1 MLSIWS
7 VGSIVAVYL
16 FILFAIGFWGERYLK
31 DNRQHPILYSLG
43 LGVHCTSWAFFGT
56 TSQAAEYG
64 WAIVPTYMGIILTM
78 VFAFPVVLHISR
90 LCQQH
95 NITSLADLIG
105 MRYKHSHLVAAFVSV
120 LCFVGVIPYIA
131 LQLDAITKS
140 ITLITPNTAETSQSV
155 SMYVALLM
163 AIFAII
169 FGTRTLNLTDKHP
182 GLLMTIAF
190 ESVFKLVA
198 LWCIGIFVCYFM
210 FDGVLDLI
218 SKASVHEQAREVIY
232 ADSAP
237 LVYVTHVMLGVCS
250 MFVLPRQFH
259 MNFVELN
266 GEGELRTARW
276 FFPVYLLG
284 MTIFLIPLA
293 LAGKMLL
300 PESVSSD
307 TYVLALPLFAENT
320 LLSIIAFLGGLSAT
334 TSMVIVAT
342 LALGI
347 MIANNL
353 VTPLWIK
360 ARLRTEPN
368 HTLETNKVLV
378 IRRLTVLVVLSVA
391 LWYHLNVS
399 QAAPLVKSGV
409 IAIALLGQCFPIL
422 MFGLYWNKS
431 AKAAALAGLC
441 AGFLCWCALLLYPSV
456 MSSYYFNAP
465 PTDAQLG
472 IGFIISLI
480 TNAAVYVVV
489 SLISLINKRRAISRR
504 GLVGHRGSHRGKN
517 GSQTHNLAG
526 SIDDSEDLAL
536 STPYLKIRVG
546 DIVSLT
552 QRVLDKK
559 SHDTLINQLS
569 IDVSDARANGLAN
582 HTLLQRVEQLLAAQV
597 GGPSARILLGAI
609 ADKNTDSLPELVDW
623 VEEASQSF
631 QFNHEVLQSS
641 VQNIEQGISVLD
653 EKLHLLAW
661 NERYVELF
669 SYPRGFLKVGMSIHD
684 ILSFNAKRGLFG
696 QQERNRYETDTSTS
710 ATADSAT
717 TASAAADSTAANSTA
732 VDSTPLDSTSI
743 DADIND
749 VAEINSRINQEI
761 EKRVQF
767 MLEGSRHKYIRKQHD
782 GRVIELNG
790 APLPGGGYVTTYSDI
805 TEYIAIQ
812 DELKESKSELEQ
824 RVMRRTKELQLAK
837 QQADAAN
844 ESKTK
849 FLAAAGHDL
858 MQPFNAATL
867 FASMLEKKT
876 KNSELSGLSEGVVN
890 SLNNAQ
896 TLLSMLLDMTK
907 LDSGV
912 LKPNKITFAL
922 DDVLSSLVTEFSLI
936 ASQRDISLKYVKTN
950 CHTHT
955 DKHLFRR
962 VIQNLLSNAI
972 RYTQKGSV
980 LVGVRQCTVNGAKA
994 LNVCVYDTG
1003 PGIPLHQQEVI
1014 FGEFHQ
1020 LENPNSSQGIGLGLT
1035 IVDGVCK
1042 LLGHSVS
1049 LKSALH
1055 KGSCFAITVPKH
1067 PASAMQTKRIP
1078 QGIQAEPNSLPLD
1091 NTQENTQ
1098 ENTHSLF
1105 LTNKRI
1111 LLIENDEQVTVAM
1124 QTLLSDWGA
1133 EVITATGKKDALA
1146 AFKHKPDVIIVDYH
1160 LNFGETGT
1168 NILQSMDSLPS
1179 ESKASSGTRKP
1190 LKPNKI
1196 ALRILITANR
1206 SPETRDL
1213 AAEMNLAYLP
1223 KPVKP
1228 SALKRLLKHSFT

>member
-105 MRYKHSHLVAAFVSV
+105 MRYEHSHLVAAFVSV

-218 SKASVHEQAREVIY
+218 SEASVNEQAREVIY

-237 LVYVTHVMLGVCS
+237 LVYITHVMLGVCS

-284 MTIFLIPLA
+284 MTIFLIPVA

-300 PESVSSD
+300 PDSVSSD

-320 LLSIIAFLGGLSAT
+320 LLSVIAFLGGLSAT

-409 IAIALLGQCFPIL
+409 IAIALLGQCFPVL
-422 MFGLYWNKS
+422 MLGLYWKKS
-431 AKAAALAGLC
+431 TKAAALAGLF

-456 MSSYYFNAP
+456 MSSYYFNP
-465 PTDAQLG
+465 SPTDAQLG
-472 IGFIISLI
+472 IGFIISLL
-480 TNAAVYVVV
+480 TNAAVYMLV
-489 SLISLINKRRAISRR
+489 SLIILLNKRRIMSKRVSAGNQSTF
-504 GLVGHRGSHRGKN
+504 GY
-517 GSQTHNLAG
+517 QPHNRV
-526 SIDDSEDLAL
+526 SDIDDSEDMTLT
-536 STPYLKIRVG
+536 TPYLKIRVG

-569 IDVSDARANGLAN
+569 IDLSDERANGLAN

-609 ADKNTDSLPELVDW
+609 ANKSTDSLPELVDW

-669 SYPRGFLKVGMSIHD
+669 RYPRGFLKVGMSIHD

-696 QQERNRYETDTSTS
+696 NREGNDGVI
-710 ATADSAT
+710 
-717 TASAAADSTAANSTA
+717 ASNAKTKQ
-732 VDSTPLDSTSI
+732 
-743 DADIND
+743 DADFADLASIKRD
-749 VAEINSRINQEI
+749 INQEI

-767 MLEGSRHKYIRKQHD
+767 MQEGSRHKYIRKQHD

-812 DELKESKSELEQ
+812 DELKHSKSELEQ
-824 RVMRRTKELQLAK
+824 RVMRRTQELQLAK

-912 LKPNKITFAL
+912 LKPNKATFAV

-936 ASQRDISLKYVKTN
+936 ASQQGISLKYVKTT
-950 CHTHT
+950 CYTHT

-962 VIQNLLSNAI
+962 VMQNLLSNAI
-972 RYTQKGSV
+972 RYTQRGSV
-980 LVGVRQCTVNGAKA
+980 LVGVRHDETA
-994 LNVCVYDTG
+994 LNVCIYDTG
-1003 PGIPLHQQEVI
+1003 PGIPLHQQEEI
-1014 FGEFHQ
+1014 FGEFNQ

-1035 IVDGVCK
+1035 IVDRVCK

-1055 KGSCFAITVPKH
+1055 KGSCFSINVPKYAPNTVH
-1067 PASAMQTKRIP
+1067 SHTKVHS
-1078 QGIQAEPNSLPLD
+1078 QNLTSDTGDGPNALPKD
-1091 NTQENTQ
+1091 DK
-1098 ENTHSLF
+1098 HSLF
-1105 LTNKRI
+1105 LKNKRI

-1124 QTLLSDWGA
+1124 QALLSDWGA
-1133 EVITATGKKDALA
+1133 EVITATGKKDALEA
-1146 AFKHKPDVIIVDYH
+1146 YKHKPDVVIADYH

-1168 NILQSMDSLPS
+1168 DVLLSMASLAPM
-1179 ESKASSGTRKP
+1179 SSVSCEKYEP
-1190 LKPNKI
+1190 
-1196 ALRILITANR
+1196 AMRILITANR
-1206 SPETRDL
+1206 TPEIRDL
-1213 AAEMNLAYLP
+1213 AAQMDVAYLP

-1228 SALKRLLKHSFT
+1228 SALKRLLKKKFS

>member
-1 MLSIWS
+1 ML
-7 VGSIVAVYL
+7 
-16 FILFAIGFWGERYLK
+16 K
-31 DNRQHPILYSLG
+31 
-43 LGVHCTSWAFFGT
+43 
-56 TSQAAEYG
+56 
-64 WAIVPTYMGIILTM
+64 
-78 VFAFPVVLHISR
+78 
-90 LCQQH
+90 
-95 NITSLADLIG
+95 
-105 MRYKHSHLVAAFVSV
+105 
-120 LCFVGVIPYIA
+120 
-131 LQLDAITKS
+131 
-140 ITLITPNTAETSQSV
+140 
-155 SMYVALLM
+155 
-163 AIFAII
+163 
-169 FGTRTLNLTDKHP
+169 
-182 GLLMTIAF
+182 
-190 ESVFKLVA
+190 
-198 LWCIGIFVCYFM
+198 
-210 FDGVLDLI
+210 
-218 SKASVHEQAREVIY
+218 
-232 ADSAP
+232 
-237 LVYVTHVMLGVCS
+237 
-250 MFVLPRQFH
+250 
-259 MNFVELN
+259 
-266 GEGELRTARW
+266 
-276 FFPVYLLG
+276 
-284 MTIFLIPLA
+284 
-293 LAGKMLL
+293 
-300 PESVSSD
+300 
-307 TYVLALPLFAENT
+307 
-320 LLSIIAFLGGLSAT
+320 
-334 TSMVIVAT
+334 
-342 LALGI
+342 
-347 MIANNL
+347 
-353 VTPLWIK
+353 
-360 ARLRTEPN
+360 
-368 HTLETNKVLV
+368 
-378 IRRLTVLVVLSVA
+378 
-391 LWYHLNVS
+391 
-399 QAAPLVKSGV
+399 
-409 IAIALLGQCFPIL
+409 
-422 MFGLYWNKS
+422 
-431 AKAAALAGLC
+431 
-441 AGFLCWCALLLYPSV
+441 
-456 MSSYYFNAP
+456 
-465 PTDAQLG
+465 
-472 IGFIISLI
+472 
-480 TNAAVYVVV
+480 
-489 SLISLINKRRAISRR
+489 
-504 GLVGHRGSHRGKN
+504 
-517 GSQTHNLAG
+517 
-526 SIDDSEDLAL
+526 
-536 STPYLKIRVG
+536 
-546 DIVSLT
+546 
-552 QRVLDKK
+552 
-559 SHDTLINQLS
+559 
-569 IDVSDARANGLAN
+569 
-582 HTLLQRVEQLLAAQV
+582 
-597 GGPSARILLGAI
+597 
-609 ADKNTDSLPELVDW
+609 
-623 VEEASQSF
+623 
-631 QFNHEVLQSS
+631 
-641 VQNIEQGISVLD
+641 
-653 EKLHLLAW
+653 
-661 NERYVELF
+661 
-669 SYPRGFLKVGMSIHD
+669 
-684 ILSFNAKRGLFG
+684 
-696 QQERNRYETDTSTS
+696 
-710 ATADSAT
+710 
-717 TASAAADSTAANSTA
+717 
-732 VDSTPLDSTSI
+732 
-743 DADIND
+743 
-749 VAEINSRINQEI
+749 
-761 EKRVQF
+761 
-767 MLEGSRHKYIRKQHD
+767 GSRHKYIRKQHD

-980 LVGVRQCTVNGAKA
+980 LIGVRQCTVKGAKA

-1003 PGIPLHQQEVI
+1003 PGIPLHQQEAI

-1091 NTQENTQ
+1091 NTQENTR

-1124 QTLLSDWGA
+1124 QALLSDWGA

-1160 LNFGETGT
+1160 LNLGETGT

-1179 ESKASSGTRKP
+1179 ESIASSGTRKP
-1190 LKPNKI
+1190 LKPNKT

-1206 SPETRDL
+1206 SPEIRDL

>member
-64 WAIVPTYMGIILTM
+64 WAIVPTYMGIIATM
-78 VFAFPVVLHISR
+78 IFAFPVILHISR

-105 MRYKHSHLVAAFVSV
+105 LRYKHSHLVAAFVSV

-140 ITLITPNTAETSQSV
+140 ITLITPNTAEASQSV

-218 SKASVHEQAREVIY
+218 SKASINKQAREVIY
-232 ADSAP
+232 SDSAP

-276 FFPVYLLG
+276 FFPIYLLG
-284 MTIFLIPLA
+284 MTVFLIPLA

-320 LLSIIAFLGGLSAT
+320 LFSIIAFLGGLSAT

-409 IAIALLGQCFPIL
+409 IAIALLGQCFPVL
-422 MFGLYWNKS
+422 MFGLYWKKS
-431 AKAAALAGLC
+431 TKAAALAGLFS
-441 AGFLCWCALLLYPSV
+441 GFLCWSALLLYPSV
-456 MSSYYFNAP
+456 MSSYYFNPP

-480 TNAAVYVVV
+480 TNAAVYILV
-489 SLISLINKRRAISRR
+489 SLVSKLGLINN
-504 GLVGHRGSHRGKN
+504 H
-517 GSQTHNLAG
+517 AG
-526 SIDDSEDLAL
+526 ELSNSIETSL

-546 DIVSLT
+546 DIMSLT
-552 QRVLDKK
+552 SRVLDKK

-569 IDVSDARANGLAN
+569 IDVSDASANGLAN

-653 EKLHLLAW
+653 EKLQLLAW

-669 SYPRGFLKVGMSIHD
+669 RYPRGFLKVGMSIHD

-696 QQERNRYETDTSTS
+696 KHELKTDASKTRTLTTKDS
-710 ATADSAT
+710 ATAVNSDRET
-717 TASAAADSTAANSTA
+717 DNTDGAALHNH
-732 VDSTPLDSTSI
+732 I
-743 DADIND
+743 DK
-749 VAEINSRINQEI
+749 EI
-761 EKRVQF
+761 EKRIHF
-767 MLEGSRHKYIRKQHD
+767 MREGSRHKYIRKQHD

-812 DELKESKSELEQ
+812 DELKESKSKLEQ

-876 KNSELSGLSEGVVN
+876 KNSELSDLSEGVVN

-907 LDSGV
+907 LDTGV
-912 LKPNKITFAL
+912 LKPDKATFAI
-922 DDVLSSLVTEFSLI
+922 DDVLSSLVAEFSLI
-936 ASQRDISLKYVKTN
+936 ASQRGISLKYVKTK
-950 CHTHT
+950 CYTHT

-972 RYTQKGSV
+972 RYTQDGSV
-980 LVGVRQCTVNGAKA
+980 LVGVRKCKSNNKAA

-1003 PGIPLHQQEVI
+1003 PGIEPHQQEEI
-1014 FGEFHQ
+1014 FGEFNQ

-1035 IVDGVCK
+1035 IVDRICK

-1055 KGSCFAITVPKH
+1055 KGSCFAINVPKCAYTSH
-1067 PASAMQTKRIP
+1067 NKRKVDR
-1078 QGIQAEPNSLPLD
+1078 QGILSFNDEEPNITTAGIPNDAQSRTPKED
-1091 NTQENTQ
+1091 K
-1098 ENTHSLF
+1098 HSLF
-1105 LTNKRI
+1105 LVNTRI
-1111 LLIENDEQVTVAM
+1111 LLIENDEQVAVAM
-1124 QTLLSDWGA
+1124 QALLSDWGA
-1133 EVITATGKKDALA
+1133 EVIVATGKKDAIDA
-1146 AFKHKPDVIIVDYH
+1146 YYQKPDVVIADYH

-1168 NILQSMDSLPS
+1168 DILQSMDVMLA
-1179 ESKASSGTRKP
+1179 ESTPLSKSSKP
-1190 LKPNKI
+1190 LKSDTPV
-1196 ALRILITANR
+1196 LRILITANR
-1206 SPETRDL
+1206 SPEIREL
-1213 AAEMNLAYLP
+1213 AGEMDLAYLP

-1228 SALKRLLKHSFT
+1228 SALKRLLKQTFS

>member
-7 VGSIVAVYL
+7 IGSIVAVYL

-31 DNRQHPILYSLG
+31 DNRQHPVLYSLG

-105 MRYKHSHLVAAFVSV
+105 MKYKHSHLVAAFVTV

-140 ITLITPNTAETSQSV
+140 ITLITPNTSETSQSV

-198 LWCIGIFVCYFM
+198 LWSVGIFVCFFM

-218 SKASVHEQAREVIY
+218 SKASQHEQARELIY

-237 LVYVTHVMLGVCS
+237 LVYVTHVLLGVCS

-284 MTIFLIPLA
+284 MTVFLIPLA

-300 PESVSSD
+300 PPSVNSD

-320 LLSIIAFLGGLSAT
+320 ALSIIAFLGGLSAT

-368 HTLETNKVLV
+368 HTLETTKVLA

-409 IAIALLGQCFPIL
+409 IAIALLGQCLPVL
-422 MFGLYWNKS
+422 MFGLYWEKRS
-431 AKAAALAGLC
+431 KAAALAGLFS
-441 AGFLCWCALLLYPSV
+441 GFLCWCALLLYPSV
-456 MSSYYFNAP
+456 MSRYYFNAP

-472 IGFIISLI
+472 TGFLISLI
-480 TNAAVYVVV
+480 TNAAIYMLVSFISFFGDKKSVV
-489 SLISLINKRRAISRR
+489 
-504 GLVGHRGSHRGKN
+504 
-517 GSQTHNLAG
+517 
-526 SIDDSEDLAL
+526 DSNIDLAT
-536 STPYLKIRVG
+536 STPYLTIRVG
-546 DIVSLT
+546 DLVSLT
-552 QRVLDKK
+552 QRVLD
-559 SHDTLINQLS
+559 SQTHNTLVNQLS
-569 IDVSDARANGLAN
+569 VDVSHPQVNGLAS
-582 HTLLQRVEQLLAAQV
+582 HSLLQRVEKLLAAQV

-609 ADKNTDSLPELVDW
+609 ADKGTDSLPELVDW

-653 EKLHLLAW
+653 EKFQLLEW

-669 SYPRGFLKVGMSIHD
+669 RYPRGFLKVGMPISD
-684 ILSFNAKRGLFG
+684 ILKYNAKRGLFG
-696 QQERNRYETDTSTS
+696 NTDGSTGRFGNEIS
-710 ATADSAT
+710 GDKQITINNDIDS
-717 TASAAADSTAANSTA
+717 
-732 VDSTPLDSTSI
+732 
-743 DADIND
+743 
-749 VAEINSRINQEI
+749 EI
-761 EKRVQF
+761 EKRIQY

-782 GRVIELNG
+782 GKVIELNG

-812 DELKESKSELEQ
+812 SALEKSKSELEQ
-824 RVMRRTKELQLAK
+824 RVERRTQELQDAK

-867 FASMLEKKT
+867 FASMLQKKT
-876 KNSELSGLSEGVVN
+876 KNSELSGLSEGVVD

-896 TLLSMLLDMTK
+896 SLLSMLLDMTK

-912 LKPNKITFAL
+912 LKPNKVTFAI
-922 DDVLSSLVTEFSLI
+922 DDVLASLCKEFSLI
-936 ASQRDISLKYVKTN
+936 AKERGITLTYVKTS
-950 CHTHT
+950 CWTYS

-962 VIQNLLSNAI
+962 VVQNLLSNAI
-972 RYTQKGSV
+972 RYTQTGSV
-980 LVGVRQCTVNGAKA
+980 LVGVRRKQALPVSPLSQGSFSGVSTPNADYGQSLITEANCGQSLATNCGQS

-1003 PGIPLHQQEVI
+1003 PGIPRHQQEEI
-1014 FGEFHQ
+1014 FSEFHQ
-1020 LENPNSSQGIGLGLT
+1020 LEHSSNSQGIGLGLT
-1035 IVDGVCK
+1035 IVDRMCK
-1042 LLGHSVS
+1042 LLGHTITLQSEI
-1049 LKSALH
+1049 H
-1055 KGSCFAITVPKH
+1055 KGSCFAITVPKC
-1067 PASAMQTKRIP
+1067 SV
-1078 QGIQAEPNSLPLD
+1078 
-1091 NTQENTQ
+1091 
-1098 ENTHSLF
+1098 THSKAVEALKEETQPQNELAFNSNQASQF
-1105 LTNKRI
+1105 LQGKRL

-1124 QTLLSDWGA
+1124 QALLGDWGG
-1133 EVITATGKKDALA
+1133 EVITATNKIEALA
-1146 AFKHKPDVIIVDYH
+1146 ACEMKPDIIIADYH

-1168 NILQSMDSLPS
+1168 DVLQAIESLPYV
-1179 ESKASSGTRKP
+1179 AP
-1190 LKPNKI
+1190 
-1196 ALRILITANR
+1196 LRILITANR
-1206 SPETRDL
+1206 SPEVRDI
-1213 AAEMNLAYLP
+1213 AADMDIAYLP
-1223 KPVKP
+1223 KPIKP
-1228 SALKRLLKHSFT
+1228 SALKRLIKQRVN

>member
-140 ITLITPNTAETSQSV
+140 ITLITPNTTETSQSV

-218 SKASVHEQAREVIY
+218 SKASINEQAREVIY

-237 LVYVTHVMLGVCS
+237 LVYITHVMLGVCS

-300 PESVSSD
+300 PDSVSSD

-320 LLSIIAFLGGLSAT
+320 LLAIIAFLGGLSAT

-409 IAIALLGQCFPIL
+409 IAIALLGQCFPVL
-422 MFGLYWNKS
+422 MFGLYWSKS
-431 AKAAALAGLC
+431 TKAAALAGLI
-441 AGFLCWCALLLYPSV
+441 AGFICWCALLLYPSV

-465 PTDAQLG
+465 PTEAQLG
-472 IGFIISLI
+472 IGFIISLL
-480 TNAAVYVVV
+480 TNAAVYVLV
-489 SLISLINKRRAISRR
+489 SFLNLFNRRRLMSKQGSEWHHAGDFNDDPEASL
-504 GLVGHRGSHRGKN
+504 
-517 GSQTHNLAG
+517 T
-526 SIDDSEDLAL
+526 
-536 STPYLKIRVG
+536 TPYLKIRVG

-559 SHDTLINQLS
+559 SHETLINQLS

-582 HTLLQRVEQLLAAQV
+582 HTLLHRVEQLLAAQV

-661 NERYVELF
+661 NERYVEIF
-669 SYPRGFLKVGMSIHD
+669 RYPRGFLKVGMSIND
-684 ILSFNAKRGLFG
+684 ILTFNAKRGLFG
-696 QQERNRYETDTSTS
+696 KQGHNESATDTNVSTIN
-710 ATADSAT
+710 AQT
-717 TASAAADSTAANSTA
+717 TIAFD
-732 VDSTPLDSTSI
+732 TPD
-743 DADIND
+743 ND
-749 VAEINSRINQEI
+749 FVKEAEINDRINQEI

-767 MLEGSRHKYIRKQHD
+767 MQEGSRHKYIRKQHD

-824 RVMRRTKELQLAK
+824 RVMRRTQELQLAM

-912 LKPNKITFAL
+912 LKPNKITFAV

-980 LVGVRQCTVNGAKA
+980 LLGVRQCTVNGEKA

-1003 PGIPLHQQEVI
+1003 PGIPLHQQEAI

-1020 LENPNSSQGIGLGLT
+1020 LENPFSSQGIGLGLT
-1035 IVDGVCK
+1035 IVDRVCK

-1055 KGSCFAITVPKH
+1055 KGSCFAITVPKY
-1067 PASAMQTKRIP
+1067 PAST
-1078 QGIQAEPNSLPLD
+1078 IQRKGMEAEPIPLPLD
-1091 NTQENTQ
+1091 ATEGIVRRNAVKGAEGEKGKAEKNS
-1098 ENTHSLF
+1098 HFLF
-1105 LTNKRI
+1105 LVNKRI

-1124 QTLLSDWGA
+1124 QALLSDWGA
-1133 EVITATGKKDALA
+1133 EVITATGKKEALA
-1146 AFKHKPDVIIVDYH
+1146 AFKHKPDVIIADYH

-1168 NILQSMDSLPS
+1168 DILQLMDSMPS
-1179 ESKASSGTRKP
+1179 ESIASLQSIASPESSKP
-1190 LKPNKI
+1190 LKLNNP

-1206 SPETRDL
+1206 SPEIRDL

-1228 SALKRLLKHSFT
+1228 SALKRLLKQTFS

>member
-105 MRYKHSHLVAAFVSV
+105 MKYKHSHLVAAFVTV

-140 ITLITPNTAETSQSV
+140 ITLITPNTSETSQSV

-198 LWCIGIFVCYFM
+198 LWSVGIFVCFFM

-218 SKASVHEQAREVIY
+218 SKASQHEQARELIY

-237 LVYVTHVMLGVCS
+237 LVYVTHVLLGVCS

-284 MTIFLIPLA
+284 MTVFLIPLA

-300 PESVSSD
+300 PPSVYSD

-320 LLSIIAFLGGLSAT
+320 ALSIIAFLGGLSAT

-368 HTLETNKVLV
+368 HTLETTKVLA

-399 QAAPLVKSGV
+399 QAAPLVKSGI
-409 IAIALLGQCFPIL
+409 IAIALLGQCLPVL
-422 MFGLYWNKS
+422 MFGLYWERRS
-431 AKAAALAGLC
+431 KAAALAGLFS
-441 AGFLCWCALLLYPSV
+441 GFLCWCTLLLYPSV
-456 MSSYYFNAP
+456 MSSYYFDAP

-472 IGFIISLI
+472 IGFLISLI
-480 TNAAVYVVV
+480 TNAAIYVLV
-489 SLISLINKRRAISRR
+489 SFISFFGDKKSVL
-504 GLVGHRGSHRGKN
+504 
-517 GSQTHNLAG
+517 
-526 SIDDSEDLAL
+526 DSNIDLAT
-536 STPYLKIRVG
+536 SIPYLTIRVG
-546 DIVSLT
+546 DLVSLT
-552 QRVLDKK
+552 QRVLD
-559 SHDTLINQLS
+559 SQTHNTLVNQLS
-569 IDVSDARANGLAN
+569 VDVSHPQVNGLAS
-582 HTLLQRVEQLLAAQV
+582 HSLLQRVEKLLAAQV

-609 ADKNTDSLPELVDW
+609 ADKGTDSLPELVDW

-653 EKLHLLAW
+653 EKLQLLAW

-669 SYPRGFLKVGMSIHD
+669 RYPRGFLKVGMPISD
-684 ILSFNAKRGLFG
+684 ILKYNAKRGLFG
-696 QQERNRYETDTSTS
+696 NNDGSTGRFGNELS
-710 ATADSAT
+710 GDK
-717 TASAAADSTAANSTA
+717 
-732 VDSTPLDSTSI
+732 SI
-743 DADIND
+743 TINNDIDN
-749 VAEINSRINQEI
+749 EIKKRIQY
-761 EKRVQF
+761 

-782 GRVIELNG
+782 GKVIELNG

-812 DELKESKSELEQ
+812 SALEKSKSELEQ
-824 RVMRRTKELQLAK
+824 RVERRTQELQDAK

-867 FASMLEKKT
+867 FASMLQKKT
-876 KNSELSGLSEGVVN
+876 KNSELSRLSEGVVN

-896 TLLSMLLDMTK
+896 SLLSMLLDMTK

-912 LKPNKITFAL
+912 LKPDKVTFAI
-922 DDVLSSLVTEFSLI
+922 DDVLASLCKEFSLI
-936 ASQRDISLKYVKTN
+936 AKERGITLTYVKTSCWTN
-950 CHTHT
+950 S

-962 VIQNLLSNAI
+962 VVQNLLSNAI
-972 RYTQKGSV
+972 RYTQTGSV
-980 LVGVRQCTVNGAKA
+980 LVGVRRKQALPASPLSQGSFSGVSTSNADCGQSLATNCGQS

-1003 PGIPLHQQEVI
+1003 PGIPRHQQEEI
-1014 FGEFHQ
+1014 FSEFHQ
-1020 LENPNSSQGIGLGLT
+1020 LEHSSNSQGIGLGLT
-1035 IVDGVCK
+1035 IVDRMCK
-1042 LLGHSVS
+1042 LLGHTITLQSEI
-1049 LKSALH
+1049 H
-1055 KGSCFAITVPKH
+1055 KGSCFAITVP
-1067 PASAMQTKRIP
+1067 RY
-1078 QGIQAEPNSLPLD
+1078 N
-1091 NTQENTQ
+1091 NRYNV
-1098 ENTHSLF
+1098 THSKAVEAFKEETQPQNELAFNSNQASQF
-1105 LTNKRI
+1105 LQGKRL

-1124 QTLLSDWGA
+1124 QALLGDWGG
-1133 EVITATGKKDALA
+1133 EVITATNKIEALA
-1146 AFKHKPDVIIVDYH
+1146 ACEMKPDIIIADYH

-1168 NILQSMDSLPS
+1168 DVLDAIESLPYI
-1179 ESKASSGTRKP
+1179 AP
-1190 LKPNKI
+1190 L
-1196 ALRILITANR
+1196 RVLITANR
-1206 SPETRDL
+1206 SPEVRDI
-1213 AAEMNLAYLP
+1213 AADMDIAYLP
-1223 KPVKP
+1223 KPIKP
-1228 SALKRLLKHSFT
+1228 SALKRLIKQRVN